1 MLTRDELI
9 DAIGAID
16 ADLVEDFV
24 RTDERLKKKKGRR
37 ISPLMRAVAL
47 AACFAL
53 ILASVPI
60 MARLWR
66 EGPTPEPP
74 MPEEPTPKPPKEVP
88 VFENPLYTAT
98 ELAELLAGDELKDN
112 AVATNAYTTEEVPS
126 AEYLRIFPVSAEDY
140 VTLYESHT
148 YKQSL
153 DQGEFSSF
161 ADRIAPKLSDALG
174 TAFPSY
180 SIDRDEGADGSPYL
194 LIRQETDQY
203 RISLTH
209 RETWNSVSIFSKVH
223 TIDLDGAPVQVDQRM
238 SDEDILESLTDIK
251 EKLFDIFGVR
261 FADAMVSREYDSYS
275 EHGVTWLAV
284 YFYNQEDDPLHAYSY
299 SPRSSYIAL
308 EFDNFMNY
316 RDDVVSDTILS
327 DVDIRYVQMREGDR
341 SQFEPMSKAKR
352 ISLADAEALLYN
364 GYVIG
369 GHVCPLC
376 MAMQTPVEFSGYDF
390 VGFTYRTGY
399 DKENDRTVAI
409 PFYTFYKRIGTGK
422 NGNAIY
428 AKTNV
433 PAIEVTGFEEYVES
447 QRKDHKT
454 VETEPYP

>member
-16 ADLVEDFV
+16 ADVVEDFV
-24 RTDERLKKKKGRR
+24 RQDNRLKAKKARR
-37 ISPLMRAVAL
+37 ISPVVRFVAL

-66 EGPTPEPP
+66 EGPTP
-74 MPEEPTPKPPKEVP
+74 KPPKEVP
-88 VFENPLYTAT
+88 VFNNPLFTAT
-98 ELAELLAGDELKDN
+98 ELAELLEGDDLKND
-112 AVATNAYTTEEVPS
+112 AIATNAYTTEEVPS
-126 AEYLRIFPVSAEDY
+126 AEYLRIFPVSTEDY
-140 VTLYESHT
+140 VTLYESRPH
-148 YKQSL
+148 KLSL
-153 DQGEFSSF
+153 DKGGFSSF
-161 ADRIAPKLSDALG
+161 ADRIFSKLSDALD
-174 TAFPSY
+174 TRFSSY
-180 SIDRDEGADGSPYL
+180 SIERDDRYDGSPYL
-194 LIRQETDQY
+194 IIRQETDQY
-203 RISLTH
+203 WISLTH
-209 RETWNSVSIFSKVH
+209 SETMNQVSITPRAH
-223 TIDLDGAPVQVDQRM
+223 TIDLDGVPVQVDQRM
-238 SDEDILESLTDIK
+238 SDEDIIESLADIK

-261 FADAMVSREYDSYS
+261 FEDARVAREYDSYS
-275 EHGVTWLAV
+275 EYGVTWLTV
-284 YFYNQEDDPLHAYSY
+284 YFYNRGDDPLHAYSY
-299 SPRSSYIAL
+299 GPRSSYIAL
-308 EFDNFMNY
+308 EFDNFPNY
-316 RDDVVSDTILS
+316 SSDLVSETILA
-327 DVDIRYVQMREGDR
+327 DVSICYVQKRGGDR
-341 SQFEPMSKAKR
+341 SQFVPMSEAKR

-447 QRKDHKT
+447 QRKDHKKI
-454 VETEPYP
+454 ETDPYP